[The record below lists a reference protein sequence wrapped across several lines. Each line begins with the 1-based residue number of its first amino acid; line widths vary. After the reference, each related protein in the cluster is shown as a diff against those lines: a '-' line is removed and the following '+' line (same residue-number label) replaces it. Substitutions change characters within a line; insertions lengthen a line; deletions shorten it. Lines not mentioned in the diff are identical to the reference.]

1 MEKEYKRPSWVKY
14 YKTAAWARLRLW
26 QLKREPLCRFC
37 KRKGI
42 VTEAKVVD
50 HITAHKGNTEL
61 FFSKYN
67 LQSLCSHCHESTKK
81 RIENSGNFGCD
92 ESGIVEAWK

>member
-42 VTEAKVVD
+42 VTEANTVD
-50 HITAHKGNTEL
+50 HIIPHKGDMDK
-61 FFSKYN
+61 FFDKSN
-67 LQSLCSHCHESTKK
+67 LCSLCKQCHSSIKQRMEK
-81 RIENSGNFGCD
+81 SGEFGCD
-92 ESGIVEAWK
+92 ENGLVEGWK